1 MSLQLDILE
10 EKTIRQL
17 NIVPSYT
24 SFAPQTQHETVIF
37 NFFLENNASGSGG
50 KSEWICHARRIRAM
64 KRKYPKSEVFV
75 LLYSVF
81 NSSGK
86 LNSTALC

>member
-37 NFFLENNASGSGG
+37 NFFLENNACGSGG
-50 KSEWICHARRIRAM
+50 KSE
-64 KRKYPKSEVFV
+64 
-75 LLYSVF
+75 
-81 NSSGK
+81 
-86 LNSTALC
+86 